1 MAIKIPA
8 RSYLTFSELKERWQC
23 TENDLRYAVIS
34 GEIKPCVRLVGEH
47 ENIQWV
53 KAYAGTCE
61 RKSTH
66 DGSFILSH
74 EPKGWVYLQE
84 PCQTGPFDCRF
95 DLASDERDQDK
106 TDEWVLD
113 SWYALQSPM
122 TLDVVISTAV
132 FLLTEVASY
141 EERQSDE
148 YPQRREQTPLGT
160 RERDTLLTIIAV
172 LAEKAGI
179 DIHSPGKAALAI
191 EHLTDMEEV
200 HVSKRAI
207 EEHLKKIPAAL
218 AVRKK

>member
-95 DLASDERDQDK
+95 DLAAHLQQHAGVPEPSQHRLLMATPDQREVDLGAPMFGERGV
-106 TDEWVLD
+106 T
-113 SWYALQSPM
+113 ALWWAQG
-122 TLDVVISTAV
+122 L
-132 FLLTEVASY
+132 EVTS
-141 EERQSDE
+141 
-148 YPQRREQTPLGT
+148 
-160 RERDTLLTIIAV
+160 
-172 LAEKAGI
+172 
-179 DIHSPGKAALAI
+179 
-191 EHLTDMEEV
+191 
-200 HVSKRAI
+200 
-207 EEHLKKIPAAL
+207 
-218 AVRKK
+218 